1 MRKYISVNTSYN
13 DQGGLNINVDVL
25 DNPMDLAFVSCGGY
39 IESGD
44 LDDLFTPAS
53 LMVQKLTGDCDEELV
68 DNLAAAFRK
77 ILTPRPT
84 VSINGEFFA

>member
-1 MRKYISVNTSYN
+1 MRKYISVNTSTN
-13 DQGGLNINVDVL
+13 EDGGLNINVDVL
-25 DNPMDLAFVSCGGY
+25 DNPMELMFVPCGGY
-39 IESGD
+39 IEPSD
-44 LDDLFTPAS
+44 MDDLYTPAS